1 MRGVR
6 IPGVPG
12 VPVGG
17 VAGGVGVTL
26 RVVSCACVVRGT
38 LQSNAPAAKRS
49 LARRDQ
55 RSVERVELVVFVSL
69 THERTVYFTP

>member
-1 MRGVR
+1 M
-6 IPGVPG
+6 PGVPG

-17 VAGGVGVTL
+17 VDGGAGVTL
-26 RVVSCACVVRGT
+26 RVVSCACAVTGA

-49 LARRDQ
+49 VARRDQ

-69 THERTVYFTP
+69 THERTVYFTS